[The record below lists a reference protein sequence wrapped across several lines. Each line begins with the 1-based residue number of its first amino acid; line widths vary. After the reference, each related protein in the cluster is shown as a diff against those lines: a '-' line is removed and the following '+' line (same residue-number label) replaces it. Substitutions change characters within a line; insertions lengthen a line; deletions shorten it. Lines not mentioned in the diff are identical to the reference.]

1 MHTGYNE
8 EIALIH
14 SKLDVR
20 ETQISRMLA
29 DAHFKPGILCKK
41 RGDEK
46 RAIEHL
52 GKALELTGQCDGEMT
67 ERSARIADNLGALY
81 ASQNA
86 LADARK
92 HYSSA

>member
-52 GKALELTGQCDGEMT
+52 GKALELTEQCDGEMT